1 MQKVALAYSGK
12 LNSAICVHWLR
23 HERNLKVL
31 TLSADLGQP
40 KYLEPMGEKA
50 IEVGAHSAHI
60 ADLREEFLQHYVF
73 PSLRAGAKYQSGY
86 YLGGAL
92 SRPIIVSKLIDL
104 AHEEGCDFVAHGC
117 RGIGNDQ
124 IRLERSIRCVAPDL
138 EILAPLQELGLKTP
152 ANEAEYARARGVALE
167 PIENIRES
175 LYNLDQT
182 LWGVS
187 IGLPSYTDLSTPPPD
202 DTYVMTTKWS
212 EAPDRPS
219 TIRIGFEAGI
229 PFSLDGETLPP
240 IKLVQTLNK
249 IGGRYA
255 IGRSDFIED
264 RIGGG
269 KSRELYE
276 APAATLLYAAHGA
289 LEEIT
294 LTKQMMNFKETL
306 SRKYA
311 ELVYE
316 GWYFTDLRRAL
327 DAFFTD
333 ASACVTGT
341 VTLSLARGVVQ
352 VVGRESP
359 YTLYRPAGT
368 KDHHHDTG
376 RIERKRGGKSGR
388 E

>member
-23 HERNLKVL
+23 HEKGLKVV
-31 TLSADLGQP
+31 TLSVDLGQP
-40 KYLEPMGEKA
+40 KYLEPLGEKA
-50 IEVGAHSAHI
+50 IEIGAHSAHI

-73 PSLRAGAKYQSGY
+73 PSLRAGAKYQAGY

-92 SRPIIVSKLIDL
+92 SRPLIISKLIDL
-104 AHEEGCDFVAHGC
+104 AHEEGCDYLAHGC
-117 RGIGNDQ
+117 RGVGNDQ

-138 EILAPLQELGLKTP
+138 EILAPVQELGLRSP
-152 ANEAEYARARGVALE
+152 AHEQEYARAKGIVLE
-167 PIENIRES
+167 PTENIRES

-187 IGLPSYTDLSTPPPD
+187 IGLPPYFDLATPPPD

-212 EAPDRPS
+212 EAPDRP
-219 TIRIGFEAGI
+219 TTLTIGFEAGI

-255 IGRSDFIED
+255 IGRFDFVED
-264 RIGGG
+264 RIAGG

-276 APAATLLYAAHGA
+276 APAATILYAAHSA

-294 LTKQMMNFKETL
+294 LTKQMMTFKDTL

-316 GWYFTDLRRAL
+316 GWYFTDLRRAI

-333 ASACVTGT
+333 ASACMTGS
-341 VTLSLARGVVQ
+341 VTLSIGRGAVQ

-359 YTLYRPAGT
+359 YTLYLPSQEVT
-368 KDHHHDTG
+368 HHHDTARLG
-376 RIERKRGGKSGR
+376 RKPEKPSRG
-388 E
+388 